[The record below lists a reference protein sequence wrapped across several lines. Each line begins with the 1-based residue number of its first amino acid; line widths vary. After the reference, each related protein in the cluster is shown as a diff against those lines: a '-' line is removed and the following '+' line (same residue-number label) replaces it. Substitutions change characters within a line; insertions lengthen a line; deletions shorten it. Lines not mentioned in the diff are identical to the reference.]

1 MIENK
6 YSYRD
11 SKYIKEGYPV
21 PYLTNKVSFY
31 GLSFYIKKGV
41 FIPQKDT
48 EILVTRTLELA
59 AKIWGQKEQLKVLD
73 IGTGCGNIVISLAK
87 NKPNWNF
94 ITVDINAKARQVAKK
109 NAVAYQL
116 KNIELIESNLFNNVK
131 GRFDLIVANPPY
143 VSSNE
148 YEDLSPAAKAQPR
161 EALIAPND
169 GYFFYQEIFRQAGNF
184 LAKRFLL
191 VVEIGY
197 QQAEKVIKLII
208 EYLPQAQVSIYPDY
222 GIGESEVKTVITAF
236 LEVIKEDLIKGEDIS
251 FKGYFTLKRSKQ
263 LPHISKFCGNHT
275 RQMDDF
281 KNKNKGKDLKFF
293 VNSSSFKKIKSEIKE
308 CNSCKTQ
315 KQKIVKATKLLP
327 RVFNGRTLAFQAND
341 KGTEFTIKNINT
353 KAKAKDKDGG
363 KDVEYKIEYENKD
376 GNDKVKVDN
385 KKGTHKITAK
395 SIKKIVDG
403 KESDVINKEIEVSY
417 VNGMNSIRPTT
428 WILIFVAVV
437 LVVGVQE
444 EEFASFL
451 QNNHDKLV
459 LVKFST
465 TWCAPCRLL
474 HENIRE
480 LLTELEQPVGQRKEV
495 VVLEVDAEKFPQL
508 RNQFSVRSVPT
519 TFLFHQNKIIKR
531 ASGNMSVQQLKEF
544 IATFSATEVDNDSNR
559 VKIEGSPAKT
569 LEVTVVDENG
579 SPIKRHTDV
588 LKNKHKD
595 KDTLTVKPGKKA
607 EFEQAKTEIHKN
619 LFEKE
624 FSSDEIDKKK
634 DVAGGTNMKYII
646 LRDGRGR
653 YKVNIYKDDENDV
666 SEFPWERLEVVP
678 QFYQN
683 KQADFDNVFT
693 IEYQEEDKKPQWTA
707 GEREQEK
714 KQITISCSYCNQQYQ
729 TVSTSSQDISNSSC
743 SNCNPF
749 YSGALASEISVGAVE
764 KFRQREQKEGVTSLS
779 HLGNIEAERL
789 EGSLEI
795 KDFPK
800 LQEISLPWNDITS
813 LKISNCPFL
822 HTINFQAN
830 KLTKVELEGQFN
842 FVKAINLM
850 ENDLTDISFL
860 DGKSVFLNR
869 VEELFL
875 SDNKIAT
882 QNLDVFKFN
891 FIFGA
896 PVRDLRIG
904 CSEAG
909 ARKGKRNNFFG
920 SLASFYQAG
929 NFSKN
934 LKLDIS
940 GTDIDSVDLTCE
952 VRRSGDKVKTIADE
966 LAPLKSSSKPVKSQ
980 YQSILTQISS
990 SNTTLWE
997 AKDLCEQAI
1006 RVKSPDGEKF
1016 PDEIAKLYWQIR
1028 AELDKKFGGFI
1039 NKVQN
1044 KEIKKEE
1051 VTDQQLSDL
1060 ETIITLEETY
1070 ARSLHK
1076 AGSFDQQELR
1086 NIIAGFNGLRQE
1098 IEKERTRRA
1107 NPQDNSA
1114 PSDSNGG
1121 NGPDP
1126 LFGNTPINLPT
1137 DNGTPPPTHSP
1148 TQDNPDK
1155 NSPGKDIPAPSKNDN
1170 NSQGPTKQQ
1179 NDDKINQSKDI
1190 AETRENAE
1198 QIITELLQKSK
1209 INTSELDKSL

>member
-222 GIGESEVKTVITAF
+222 GM
-236 LEVIKEDLIKGEDIS
+236 IKEDLIKGEDIS

-403 KESDVINKEIEVSY
+403 KESDVINKEIEIKKVDGKELEKPCEVSFS
-417 VNGMNSIRPTT
+417 GMNSIRPTT

-508 RNQFSVRSVPT
+508 RNQFSGGVVQLVEHRPSDPIVVGSSPA
-519 TFLFHQNKIIKR
+519 
-531 ASGNMSVQQLKEF
+531 ASAN
-544 IATFSATEVDNDSNR
+544 ATEVDNDSNR

-920 SLASFYQAG
+920 SLASFYQA
-929 NFSKN
+929 
-934 LKLDIS
+934 
-940 GTDIDSVDLTCE
+940 VDLTCE

-966 LAPLKSSSKPVKSQ
+966 LAPLKSSSSDIITIDKNI
-980 YQSILTQISS
+980 YQNLKNS